1 LINLKEKENQSGIY
15 KTKNMKKTRVI
26 SALTAQA
33 LADKEKAL
41 MALDLLE
48 NQAVGIGDHT
58 ANDFLKDAT
67 ESLQLLAD
75 AEDRLEMINKYFNK

>member
-1 LINLKEKENQSGIY
+1 
-15 KTKNMKKTRVI
+15 MKKTRVI
-26 SALTAQA
+26 AALKAQA

-67 ESLQLLAD
+67 ESLNLLSE
-75 AEDRLEMINKYFNK
+75 AEDRLEMIEKHFTV

>member
-1 LINLKEKENQSGIY
+1 
-15 KTKNMKKTRVI
+15 MKKSKVI
-26 SALTAQA
+26 SALKAQA

-58 ANDFLKDAT
+58 ANDFLQDAT
-67 ESLQLLAD
+67 ESLNLLAEAD
-75 AEDRLEMINKYFNK
+75 DRLEAISKYYDE

>member
-1 LINLKEKENQSGIY
+1 
-15 KTKNMKKTRVI
+15 
-26 SALTAQA
+26 
-33 LADKEKAL
+33 

-67 ESLQLLAD
+67 ESLNLLAEAD
-75 AEDRLEMINKYFNK
+75 DRLEFIEKYFGHTDVSLTGAR

>member
-1 LINLKEKENQSGIY
+1 
-15 KTKNMKKTRVI
+15 MKKSRVI
-26 SALTAQA
+26 SALKAQA

-67 ESLQLLAD
+67 ESLNLLAEAD
-75 AEDRLEMINKYFNK
+75 DRLEIIEKYFSHNDSSSTGAR

>member
-1 LINLKEKENQSGIY
+1 
-15 KTKNMKKTRVI
+15 MKKSRVF
-26 SALTAQA
+26 SALKAQA

-58 ANDFLKDAT
+58 ANDFLKDAS
-67 ESLQLLAD
+67 EALSLLSDAD
-75 AEDRLEMINKYFNK
+75 DRLDTIEKYFKTQE

>member
-1 LINLKEKENQSGIY
+1 
-15 KTKNMKKTRVI
+15 MKKTRVI
-26 SALTAQA
+26 AALKAQA

-41 MALDLLE
+41 MSLDLLE

-67 ESLQLLAD
+67 ESLNLLCE
-75 AEDRLEMINKYFNK
+75 AEDRLDAIERYFS

>member
-1 LINLKEKENQSGIY
+1 
-15 KTKNMKKTRVI
+15 MKKTRVI
-26 SALTAQA
+26 SALKAQA

-67 ESLQLLAD
+67 ESLNLLAE
-75 AEDRLEMINKYFNK
+75 AEDKLEIIEKYFSTSDNNSSTGAR